1 MSLKLPTKALRPK
14 IPGSG
19 RPDFTIEKSMGGTVC
34 GLDEVGRAPLAGAV
48 VAACVFIPEQ
58 HLKKKIWKQVNDSKM
73 VEKSRREELT
83 HEIREYSCWAIG
95 EACPRE
101 IETINI
107 VQASFLAMR
116 RAYEQMCQTFD
127 LQPSVALIDGHITP
141 KFPCAVQAVIKGDC
155 KSVSIAA
162 ASIIA
167 KVHRDAML
175 AELAGAHPH
184 YGWERNVGYPTPEH
198 LRAIDKHGITDHHR
212 RTFAPVRSFIEF
224 GCVQRQISMA
234 V

>member
-1 MSLKLPTKALRPK
+1 MSSKSPTKALRPK
-14 IPGSG
+14 LKA
-19 RPDFTIEKSMGGTVC
+19 RPDFSIEDSMGGRVC
-34 GLDEVGRAPLAGAV
+34 GLDEVGRAPLAGCV
-48 VAACVFIPEQ
+48 VAACVFIPAENAS
-58 HLKKKIWKQVNDSKM
+58 KKIWKKVNDSKALSK
-73 VEKSRREELT
+73 EQREELVI
-83 HEIREYSCWAIG
+83 EIREYSSWAIG

-116 RAYEQMCQTFD
+116 RAYDTMCAQFAFAPD
-127 LQPSVALIDGHITP
+127 AALIDGHITP
-141 KFPCAVQAVIKGDC
+141 KFPCAVQAIIKGDA

-167 KVHRDAML
+167 KVHRDNIL
-175 AELAGAHPH
+175 SELAQTHPH

-198 LRAIDKHGITDHHR
+198 LDAIDRHGITDHHR
-212 RTFAPVRSFIEF
+212 KTFAPIRNFIEF
-224 GCVQRQISMA
+224 GCVNRQLKLA